1 MVLTGRRW
9 RRAAG
14 IAVLTIITV
23 FVCQLVAVRGIFAP
37 SRSVLSVGGTA
48 VLVGVQGHRMAGR
61 AYLGSSPVPVSR
73 LVVVIHGD
81 APFVRPGYHYHFASA
96 LADRLPGTRVVAIL
110 RPGYADPYG
119 GRSDGDRGFAVGD
132 NYTRAFVDQL
142 AAAISLLRSRSPE
155 LGTMLVGHSGGAA
168 LSADVALLYPG
179 LVTRAFLVGCP
190 CDVPAF
196 RRHMA
201 RAQWNP
207 LWLVHVNSISP
218 LQTLEGTQSR
228 TSVIAISGST
238 DPIKLPEYA
247 ERYVSRARQLGML
260 ADMIVLPDRGHEI
273 LNDPA
278 VLERIGEG

>member
-1 MVLTGRRW
+1 
-9 RRAAG
+9 
-14 IAVLTIITV
+14 
-23 FVCQLVAVRGIFAP
+23 
-37 SRSVLSVGGTA
+37 
-48 VLVGVQGHRMAGR
+48 
-61 AYLGSSPVPVSR
+61 
-73 LVVVIHGD
+73 
-81 APFVRPGYHYHFASA
+81 
-96 LADRLPGTRVVAIL
+96 
-110 RPGYADPYG
+110 
-119 GRSDGDRGFAVGD
+119 
-132 NYTRAFVDQL
+132 
-142 AAAISLLRSRSPE
+142 
-155 LGTMLVGHSGGAA
+155 
-168 LSADVALLYPG
+168 
-179 LVTRAFLVGCP
+179 
-190 CDVPAF
+190 
-196 RRHMA
+196 MA